1 MNVQLHIERLIL
13 EDLPI
18 ARSQRALVQAAVE
31 NELTRLI
38 TVNGVA
44 PTIMAGGARP
54 SAPMTVIQMAERA
67 TPGQLGHQIAHA
79 VYQGI
84 GNSSSARRQ

>member
-31 NELTRLI
+31 SELTRLI
-38 TVNGVA
+38 TVNGV
-44 PTIMAGGARP
+44 TSEVMAGGAKP
-54 SAPMTVIQMAERA
+54 STPMTVIQMAEGA
-67 TPGQLGHQIAHA
+67 TPVQLGHQIAQA

-84 GNSSSARRQ
+84 GNSSSAKQQ